1 MLLSRMETLQ
11 MHSRRGFEVSPP
23 SVYGRFL
30 RWSYLNLSS
39 EKSLHTVQSS
49 KTIKTNQTTFA
60 NCFHLKPL
68 RDHAGSFN
76 LILSDALED
85 LCLDLW
91 IGSFRR
97 SSDSQVGVPSCPCLL
112 LQKKWPTNFTTN
124 NEHQMK
130 KLRTHFFLLGG
141 RNHKNFTLKELDLWR
156 FWRCHRPR
164 LLRNIFALIDAP
176 IVANEVLVWTQ
187 RIHRKCMVKA
197 CGTGLKCV
205 KHVTFDLPNIFLN

>member
-60 NCFHLKPL
+60 TVFISNLWEIMLGVLISSCRMLSKTCVWTCGSVRFGVHQIHRLVSLLSLPFVTKKVANKFHHKQRTP
-68 RDHAGSFN
+68 N
-76 LILSDALED
+76 EEIED
-85 LCLDLW
+85 
-91 IGSFRR
+91 
-97 SSDSQVGVPSCPCLL
+97 
-112 LQKKWPTNFTTN
+112 T
-124 NEHQMK
+124 
-130 KLRTHFFLLGG
+130 FFFVGG